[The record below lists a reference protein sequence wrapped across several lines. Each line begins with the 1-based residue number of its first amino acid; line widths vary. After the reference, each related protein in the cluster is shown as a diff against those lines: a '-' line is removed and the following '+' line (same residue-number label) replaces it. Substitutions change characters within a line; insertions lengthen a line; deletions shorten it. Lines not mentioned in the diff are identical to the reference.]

1 MGIDSFF
8 ILIRKLEEVFH
19 HAIEDAVTDGNSP
32 GLRTGSGFWHL
43 ETGFRHTNNPGDEQK
58 VKVLVPV
65 TDVAPYYMFQDGQH
79 FTEMEWP
86 KSKLREDIAETITS
100 FDQIKG
106 KTSRHYKLKPNEPI
120 YKNDI
125 CDTIEND
132 VTERLQNGEV
142 AHAVQVN
149 AVNGGGG
156 FVQVGDRVDIEAS
169 VQGNGNGES
178 GTRTSYILEDIE
190 VLAVDNQAQKSP
202 NAMAAPPTRFLLRLT
217 RAQSLV
223 MKFFQ
228 DTSKL
233 DYVKRK
239 PGDKN
244 KVGDGLYYAHSKK
257 PSSMGIGYQEDQLEA
272 TVTQNIPE
280 SRLPDPTDDSTRVK
294 QDNKVETSKQSD
306 LTEEEIRR
314 RKHGVTINVD
324 GTVKKQDTNVFYEE
338 KVLKKKDAANKD
350 EPKKE
355 NGQKDDGKTPGQ

>member
-1 MGIDSFF
+1 MQSKTPLLMVTALVCGLGAAFGTW
-8 ILIRKLEEVFH
+8 KLV
-19 HAIEDAVTDGNSP
+19 
-32 GLRTGSGFWHL
+32 SGAA
-43 ETGFRHTNNPGDEQK
+43 NNTADEAK

-65 TDVAPYYMFQDGQH
+65 VDVAPYYLFQDGQR
-79 FTEMEWP
+79 FTEIEWP
-86 KSKLREDIAETITS
+86 RSKLREGEEETIKT

-132 VTERLQNGEV
+132 VSERLQNGEV
-142 AHAVQVN
+142 AHTVLVN
-149 AVNGGGG
+149 AGNSAGG
-156 FVQVGDRVDIEAS
+156 FVTVGDRVDIEAS

-178 GTRTSYILEDIE
+178 GTRTSFVLEDIE

-202 NAMAAPPTRFLLRLT
+202 TAMAAPPTRFLLRLT

-223 MKFFQ
+223 MKFYQ

-244 KVGDGLYYAHSKK
+244 KVGDSLYYAHSKK
-257 PSSMGIGYQEDQLEA
+257 PSSMGGYQEDQLES
-272 TVTQNIPE
+272 TVTQNLPE

-294 QDNKVETSKQSD
+294 QDNKVEPSKPGE
-306 LTEEEIRR
+306 TEEEIQR
-314 RKHGVTINVD
+314 RKNIVTINTD
-324 GTVKKQDTNVFYEE
+324 GTTRKQDTNAFYDV
-338 KVLKKKDAANKD
+338 KVPKKKDNTSKD